1 MSERLPI
8 YEIERE
14 IVARLQTD
22 RRLIL
27 SAPTG
32 SGKSTQVP
40 QMLLKHGLLGT
51 GQVVILQPRRLAAR
65 LLASR
70 VAQELGVRLGD
81 EVGYQIRFEN
91 CTSSK
96 TRIRFVTEGVLLR
109 QLIDD
114 PQLRG
119 VTALLFDEFHERH
132 LYGDIT
138 LARALDLQEQQ
149 RPDLKIAVMSATLNA
164 GELERYLSVV
174 NPINPTMV
182 GRTPHPGPLPIG
194 SADSADAER
203 EKRSQRVGDG
213 APQVVEGAFGK
224 SQSLLTSA
232 ATADFRCSTLSS
244 EGRTFPVEVEYLPHR
259 MGLNGPPVWE
269 LAAEQFAR
277 YINSGGEGDVL
288 VFMPGGFEISQTIEA
303 IRYMKEANGFIV
315 LPLHGEL
322 QPKDQ
327 DAAVA
332 RYDRRKVVVATNVA
346 ETSITIDGVR
356 LVIDSGLARVAR
368 YDANRGINTLLIDKI
383 SQANADQRTGRAGRT
398 APGTCVRLWS
408 RAEHDERAP
417 HEMPEIRRLDLCEVV
432 LTLKAAGV
440 DDLRKFRW
448 LEKPDE
454 ISLTH
459 AEELLEDLGAIKR
472 GSAAAPAA
480 ADSAPLSVT
489 GDALGRSNVSG
500 GAPDTTREG
509 ARAPQLQITAIG
521 RKMLAFPL
529 HPRYARMLLAAQEYG
544 CVHQAC
550 LVAALT
556 QGRDLLLRNCGKEV
570 DTAREDLLGEKAS
583 SDFWIVMRAWSFAF
597 NNQFRVDACRK
608 LGIHAVT
615 AKQVG
620 PLFDQFLRIAKDE
633 GLDTRPNEV
642 KDENLQKCIL
652 IGFSDRVGKR
662 MDQGTLRCE
671 LVHGR
676 RGVLSRDSKVQ
687 TPLLVVAEIREVEG
701 RDREVNTIL
710 SLATAIEVEWL
721 KELFPGDITR
731 DVHVQFD
738 AREKRVLAA
747 ELLRFRDLA
756 LAAKRIDPPPA
767 EAAARLLAE
776 EVTAGRLLLPNW
788 DHSVEQWLARLD
800 LLCKQAADLQLP
812 AITEDDKKHIIAEL
826 CHGAVS
832 YKDIKE
838 REVKP
843 VVMGWLSHAQR
854 ELLDKHAPERLTL
867 SNGRTPK
874 VSYEPGKAPFISLRI
889 QELYDVN
896 QTPKVALGRV
906 PVTVHILTPGMKP
919 IQVTQD
925 LASFWREHYPKIKSE
940 LARKYPRHLWR

>member
-1 MSERLPI
+1 MAERLPI

-14 IVARLQTD
+14 IIARLQSD

-40 QMLLKHGLLGT
+40 QMLLKHGLLAD
-51 GQVVILQPRRLAAR
+51 GQVVILQPRRLATR
-65 LLASR
+65 LLAAR
-70 VAQELGVRLGD
+70 VAQELGVKLGE

-91 CTSSK
+91 VTSAK
-96 TRIRFVTEGVLLR
+96 TKIRFVTEGVLLR
-109 QLIDD
+109 QMNDD
-114 PQLRG
+114 PQLKG
-119 VTALLFDEFHERH
+119 VSALLFDEFHERH

-138 LARALDLQEQQ
+138 LARALDLQEQH
-149 RPDLKIAVMSATLNA
+149 RPDLKLAVMSATLNA
-164 GELERYLSVV
+164 GELEKYLSEIRRDELRES
-174 NPINPTMV
+174 PISNNQSGTRGTRP
-182 GRTPHPGPLPIG
+182 
-194 SADSADAER
+194 S
-203 EKRSQRVGDG
+203 EKPSC
-213 APQVVEGAFGK
+213 
-224 SQSLLTSA
+224 T
-232 ATADFRCSTLSS
+232 TLAS

-259 MGLNGPPVWE
+259 VGLNGPPVWE
-269 LAAEQFAR
+269 LAAEEFSR
-277 YINSGGEGDVL
+277 YVNSGGEGDVL

-303 IRYMKEANGFIV
+303 IRNTREAKGFIV

-322 QPKDQ
+322 PPKDQ

-332 RYDRRKVVVATNVA
+332 RYSQRKVVVATNVA

-356 LVIDSGLARVAR
+356 LVIDSGLARIAR
-368 YDANRGINTLLIDKI
+368 YDSNRGINTLLIEKI

-398 APGTCVRLWS
+398 APGTCIRLWS
-408 RAEHDERAP
+408 RPEHDERAP
-417 HEMPEIRRLDLCEVV
+417 HEMSEIRRLDLSEVV

-459 AEELLEDLGAIKR
+459 AEELLTDLGALKVVAQASSLCVPETQNQIETHR
-472 GSAAAPAA
+472 LEACA
-480 ADSAPLSVT
+480 T
-489 GDALGRSNVSG
+489 
-500 GAPDTTREG
+500 
-509 ARAPQLQITAIG
+509 ITAIG

-544 CVHQAC
+544 CVYQAC

-556 QGRDLLLRNCGKEV
+556 QGRDLLLRNCGKDVE
-570 DTAREDLLGEKAS
+570 TLREDLLGEKAS
-583 SDFWIVMRAWSFAF
+583 SDFWIVMRAWSYAF

-620 PLFDQFLRIAKDE
+620 PLFEQFLRIAKDE
-633 GLDTRPNEV
+633 GLDTRPHEV
-642 KDENLQKCIL
+642 KDEALQKCIL
-652 IGFSDRVGKR
+652 IGFSDRVARR
-662 MDQGTLRCE
+662 MDQGTLRTE

-676 RGVLSRDSKVQ
+676 RGVLARESKVQ
-687 TPLLVVAEIREVEG
+687 DSSLFVVAEIREVEG

-721 KELFPGDITR
+721 KELFPDDIKS
-731 DVHVQFD
+731 DLHVQFD
-738 AREKRVLAA
+738 AQQKRVLAA

-767 EAAARLLAE
+767 DAAARLLAD
-776 EVTAGRLLLPNW
+776 EVLAGRLLLPNW
-788 DHSVEQWLARLD
+788 DHSVEQWLARLN
-800 LLCKQAADLQLP
+800 LLCKECADLQLP
-812 AITEDDKKHIIAEL
+812 AITEDDKKSIIEQL

-843 VVMGWLSHAQR
+843 IVMSWLSHAQR
-854 ELLDKHAPERLTL
+854 ELLDKHAPERLKL
-867 SNGRTPK
+867 PNDRTPK
-874 VSYEPGKAPFISLRI
+874 VNYEPGRAPFISLRI
-889 QELYDVN
+889 QDLYDVT
-896 QTPKVALGRV
+896 QTPKIALGRV

-925 LASFWREHYPKIKSE
+925 MASFWREQYPKIKNE
-940 LARKYPRHLWR
+940 LARKYPKHFWR

>member
-1 MSERLPI
+1 MADRLPI
-8 YEIERE
+8 YEIEAE
-14 IVARLQTD
+14 IIARLQSD
-22 RRLIL
+22 RRVIL

-40 QMLLKHGLLGT
+40 QMLLKHGLLGD
-51 GQVVILQPRRLAAR
+51 GQVVVLQPRRLATR

-70 VAQELGVRLGD
+70 VAQELGVKLGD

-91 CTSSK
+91 CTSARTK
-96 TRIRFVTEGVLLR
+96 IRFVTEGVLLR

-119 VTALLFDEFHERH
+119 VSAILFDEFHERH

-149 RPDLKIAVMSATLNA
+149 RPDLKLVVMSATLNA
-164 GELERYLSVV
+164 GELERYLS
-174 NPINPTMV
+174 PC
-182 GRTPHPGPLPIG
+182 
-194 SADSADAER
+194 
-203 EKRSQRVGDG
+203 
-213 APQVVEGAFGK
+213 
-224 SQSLLTSA
+224 
-232 ATADFRCSTLSS
+232 ATLAS
-244 EGRTFPVEVEYLPHR
+244 EGRMYPVEIEYLPR
-259 MGLNGPPVWE
+259 RLGLNAPPVWE
-269 LAAEQFAR
+269 LAAAEFSR
-277 YINSGGEGDVL
+277 FVNSGGEGDTL

-303 IRYMKEANGFIV
+303 IRHTSEAKGYLI

-332 RYDRRKVVVATNVA
+332 RYDRPKVVVATNVA

-368 YDANRGINTLLIDKI
+368 YDANRGINTLLIEKI

-398 APGTCVRLWS
+398 AAGKCVRLWS
-408 RAEHDERAP
+408 RPEHDERAP
-417 HEMPEIRRLDLCEVV
+417 HEMPEIRRLDLSEVV

-440 DDLRKFRW
+440 ADLRQFRW

-459 AEELLEDLGAIKR
+459 AEELLEDLGAIK
-472 GSAAAPAA
+472 APARA
-480 ADSAPLSVT
+480 GGQQDGRPSAPL
-489 GDALGRSNVSG
+489 
-500 GAPDTTREG
+500 
-509 ARAPQLQITAIG
+509 QITEIG

-529 HPRYARMLLAAQEYG
+529 HPRYARMLLAAQEHH
-544 CVHQAC
+544 CVYQAC

-570 DTAREDLLGEKAS
+570 DTAREDLLGEKSS
-583 SDFWIVMRAWSFAF
+583 SDFWTVMKAWSYAF
-597 NNQFRVDACRK
+597 NHQFRIDACRN

-642 KDENLQKCIL
+642 KDEALQKCIL
-652 IGFSDRVGKR
+652 IGFSDRVARR

-676 RGVLSRDSKVQ
+676 RGVLARESRVQ
-687 TPLLVVAEIREVEG
+687 HSPLLVAAEIREVEG

-710 SLATAIEVEWL
+710 SLATAIEADWL
-721 KELFPGDITR
+721 RELFPDDIKSV
-731 DVHVQFD
+731 VHVEFD
-738 AREKRVLAA
+738 AQQKRVLAA
-747 ELLRFRDLA
+747 ELLRFRDLS

-767 EAAARLLAE
+767 DAAAGLLAT
-776 EVTAGRLLLPNW
+776 EVLAGRLLLPNW
-788 DHSVEQWLARLD
+788 DHAVEQWLARLN
-800 LLCKQAADLQLP
+800 LLCQQCPELALP
-812 AITEDDKKHIIAEL
+812 AITDEDKKSIIEQL

-843 VVMGWLSHAQR
+843 IVMSWLSAAQC
-854 ELLDKHAPERLTL
+854 ELLDKHAPERLSL
-867 SNGRTPK
+867 PNGRTPK
-874 VSYEPGKAPFISLRI
+874 VNYENGKSPFFSLRI

-896 QTPKVALGRV
+896 QTPRIAMGRV

-919 IQVTQD
+919 VQVTQD
-925 LASFWREHYPKIKSE
+925 LANFWREHYPKIKSE
-940 LARKYPRHLWR
+940 LARRYPKHLWR

>member
-1 MSERLPI
+1 MADRLPI
-8 YEIERE
+8 YEIENE
-14 IVARLQTD
+14 IIARLKTD
-22 RRLIL
+22 KRLIL

-40 QMLLKHGLLGT
+40 QMLLKHGLLGN
-51 GQVVILQPRRLAAR
+51 GQVVVLQPRRLAAR
-65 LLASR
+65 LLAAR
-70 VAQELGVRLGD
+70 VAQELGVKLGD

-91 CTSSK
+91 VTSAK
-96 TRIRFVTEGVLLR
+96 TKIRFVTEGVLLR
-109 QLIDD
+109 QMIDD

-119 VTALLFDEFHERH
+119 VSAILFDEFHERH

-138 LARALDLQEQQ
+138 LAQALEQQ
-149 RPDLKIAVMSATLNA
+149 EKFRPDLLLAVMSATLNA
-164 GELERYLSVV
+164 GELEKYLSPCAV
-174 NPINPTMV
+174 
-182 GRTPHPGPLPIG
+182 L
-194 SADSADAER
+194 A
-203 EKRSQRVGDG
+203 
-213 APQVVEGAFGK
+213 
-224 SQSLLTSA
+224 
-232 ATADFRCSTLSS
+232 S
-244 EGRTFPVEVEYLPHR
+244 EGRMFPVEYEYAELPAYADKR
-259 MGLNGPPVWE
+259 PVWE
-269 LAAEQFAR
+269 QAADAFSR
-277 YINSGGEGDVL
+277 YVHGGGEGDVL

-303 IRYMKEANGFIV
+303 IRHTSEAKGFIL

-322 QPKDQ
+322 PPRDQ

-346 ETSITIDGVR
+346 ETSLTIDGVR

-383 SQANADQRTGRAGRT
+383 SQSSTDQRAGRAGRT
-398 APGTCVRLWS
+398 APGVCMRLWS
-408 RAEHDERAP
+408 REEHSHRAP
-417 HEMPEIRRLDLCEVV
+417 QELPEIKRLDLSEVV
-432 LTLKAAGV
+432 LTLKASGV
-440 DDLRKFRW
+440 EDLRKFRW

-454 ISLTH
+454 ISLSH
-459 AEELLEDLGAIKR
+459 AEELLADLGALKPI
-472 GSAAAPAA
+472 AAVYDHRDNATNEA
-480 ADSAPLSVT
+480 
-489 GDALGRSNVSG
+489 
-500 GAPDTTREG
+500 GAH
-509 ARAPQLQITAIG
+509 RAPLQITPVG

-529 HPRYARMLLAAQEYG
+529 HPRYARMLLAAQAYG
-544 CVHQAC
+544 CVYQAC

-570 DTAREDLLGEKAS
+570 DAAREDLLGEKSS
-583 SDFWIVMRAWSFAF
+583 SDFWILMRAWSFAF

-620 PLFDQFLRIAKDE
+620 PLFDQFLRIAKSE
-633 GLDTRPNEV
+633 GLDTKPNEV

-652 IGFSDRVGKR
+652 IGFSDRVTRR

-676 RGVLSRDSKVQ
+676 RGVLARESAVQ
-687 TPLLVVAEIREVEG
+687 QSPLFVAAEIREIEG
-701 RDREVNTIL
+701 RDKEVNTIL

-721 KELFPGDITR
+721 KELFPDDIQS

-738 AREKRVLAA
+738 PREKRVLAA

-756 LAAKRIDPPPA
+756 LTAKRIDPPPA
-767 EAAARLLAE
+767 DAAARLLADE
-776 EVTAGRLLLPNW
+776 ILAGRLLLPNW
-788 DHSVEQWLARLD
+788 DHHVEQWLARLN
-800 LLCKQAADLQLP
+800 LLCRECADLQLP
-812 AITEDDKKHIIAEL
+812 AITDDDKKAIIEQL

-843 VVMGWLSHAQR
+843 IVTSWLSHAQR

-867 SNGRTPK
+867 PNGRTPK
-874 VSYEPGKAPFISLRI
+874 VNYEPGRAPFISLRI

-896 QTPKVALGRV
+896 QTPKIALGRV

-940 LARKYPRHLWR
+940 LARKYPKHFWR